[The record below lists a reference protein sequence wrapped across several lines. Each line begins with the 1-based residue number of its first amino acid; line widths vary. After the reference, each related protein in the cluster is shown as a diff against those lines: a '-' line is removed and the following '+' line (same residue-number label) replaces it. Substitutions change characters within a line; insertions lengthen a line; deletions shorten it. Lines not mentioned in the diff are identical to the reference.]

1 MKFLRWLDILLI
13 PAFLSACSSGVINV
27 PGIPTDTSL
36 PPPPV
41 TIVPV
46 PSVDAALRAY
56 LDSFK
61 ADDYNTMYS
70 LLSKVSQDAN
80 PLENFAVRNRDAL
93 NVMSAGSF
101 DYEVLSSLVN
111 PYSAE
116 VAYRVTYHTALVGDI
131 QRDLVARF
139 SLENG
144 EWKLNWEDGL
154 ILPEMAGGNILQ
166 MDYSVPSR
174 GNIYDSDGDA
184 LAAQATAYAFE
195 IIPGNV
201 TDDSRGTLLSEVR
214 NLCGISMEALDQEI
228 LNTPAQFS
236 IPLCQASEQES
247 QRIRS
252 IAPSGLQWTEYNSRY
267 YFEQGV
273 GPHVVGYT
281 QLIPAEEIEA
291 YRRQGYRGDEI
302 VGRAGIEQW
311 AEQYLSGQH
320 GGTLYVVDP
329 DTGTPVTKV
338 GESQPKAADAVYL
351 TIDRNLQY
359 YTEQALK
366 GFTGAAV
373 VLERDTGRV
382 LAMASS
388 PDFDSNAFQQN
399 NPNQGAE
406 LANLIPGSLLNRAAQ
421 GQYPLGSVFK
431 LITMAAG
438 MESGLFVPESTW
450 DCQYEWT
457 RLSDRIRHDW
467 TWQHC
472 QDRLARGLECNTPDS
487 VPSGV
492 LTLPEGLMRSCNPFF
507 WEIGYTL
514 YQNNRANDIANMAR
528 SFGLGSATGI
538 EQIPEESGRIVDPP
552 TDIDVVNQAIGQG
565 EVQVTPL
572 QVARFIAALGNGGT
586 LYRPQL
592 VEKIEP
598 VEGGDPVLIFK
609 PEAMGTLQIQP
620 FRMEVIKKAM
630 IDVVADQRG
639 TANFR
644 LRGLR
649 IPVAGKTGTAESG
662 SGDPHAWFA
671 GYTMAGDS
679 TGKPDIAIA
688 VILENQGEGSDWAAP
703 VFQRIV
709 ETYYSGSPQTVL
721 WFESTF
727 GVTET
732 PTPLGG
738 IPTETPEP

>member
-1 MKFLRWLDILLI
+1 
-13 PAFLSACSSGVINV
+13 
-27 PGIPTDTSL
+27 
-36 PPPPV
+36 
-41 TIVPV
+41 
-46 PSVDAALRAY
+46 VDAALQAY
-56 LDSFK
+56 LDAFK
-61 ADDYNTMYS
+61 ADDYNTMHS

-80 PLENFAVRNRDAL
+80 PLEDFAKRNRDAL

-116 VAYRVTYHTALVGDI
+116 VAYRVTYHTALVGDL
-131 QRDLVARF
+131 QRDMVARF

-144 EWKLNWEDGL
+144 AWKLNWEDGL
-154 ILPEMAGGNILQ
+154 ILPELAGGNILQ
-166 MDYSVPSR
+166 MDYNVPSR
-174 GNIYDSDGDA
+174 GNIYDSDGDV

-201 TDDSRGTLLSEVR
+201 TDDSRGTLLSEVW

-228 LNTPAQFS
+228 INTPAQFA
-236 IPLCQASEQES
+236 IPLCQASEEES
-247 QRIRS
+247 SRIRS
-252 IAPSGLQWTEYNSRY
+252 IAPSGLQWTEYESRY

-273 GPHVVGYT
+273 GSNVVGYT
-281 QLIPAEEIEA
+281 QLIPAEEIDA
-291 YRRQGYRGDEI
+291 YRRLGYNGSEI
-302 VGRAGIEQW
+302 VGREGIEQW

-320 GGTLYVVDP
+320 GGTLYVYNP
-329 DTGTPVTKV
+329 STNAIVTKV

-366 GFTGAAV
+366 PFTGAAV

-388 PDFDSNAFQQN
+388 PDFDSNAFQPT
-399 NPNQGAE
+399 NPNRDAQITEIFGGQ
-406 LANLIPGSLLNRAAQ
+406 LNQPLLNRAAQ

-431 LITMAAG
+431 IITMAAG
-438 MESGLFVPESTW
+438 MESGLFVPERTL

-457 RLSDRIRHDW
+457 RLSDAVRHDW

-472 QDRLARGLECNTPDS
+472 EDRKARGLECNTSDS
-487 VPSGV
+487 QPSGV

-507 WEIGYTL
+507 WEIGLTL
-514 YQNNRANDIANMAR
+514 YENNRANDIANMAR
-528 SFGLGSATGI
+528 AFGLGSATGI
-538 EQIPEESGRIVDPP
+538 QQISEESGRIVDPP
-552 TDIDVVNQAIGQG
+552 GAIDVVNQAIGQG

-598 VEGGDPVLIFK
+598 VEGGAPVIAFE
-609 PEAMGTLQIQP
+609 PEVMGTLPVQP
-620 FRMEVIKKAM
+620 FRLEIIQQAM
-630 IDVVADQRG
+630 IAVVANEDG

-671 GYTMAGDS
+671 GYTMAGEA
-679 TGKPDIAIA
+679 TGQPDIAIA

-709 ETYYSGSPQTVL
+709 ETYYSGRPQTVL
-721 WFESTF
+721 WYESTF